1 MNDAR
6 TPGPDRRTFLKLGGL
21 VAAAPVIATYVGG
34 AEAAAAQPPGD
45 VATSAAAAGAAA
57 AAGDLRVAM
66 AGAADS
72 DRILMEGLPVGN
84 GRLAAL
90 VGGGAREH
98 LALNE
103 GSLWSGG
110 QNPSGDYGSMGS
122 YKSLGH
128 VYIDLGHDPA
138 QIEGYRRELD
148 LETGVVTVRYTY
160 QNREYVRETFA
171 SHPDQVVIT
180 TVTTSAS
187 HALSGTVRVVDGG
200 GRTTGATAARPG
212 RLSVAGAIGGGG
224 VRYGWQALV
233 DAPGA
238 RTIAAEQATAS
249 TSFAGATSLT
259 VVVGARTDYLP
270 DAAKG
275 FRSSADPLAEA
286 ARDTTRALARGVP
299 SLHDRQLDDFRALFT
314 RQTLTI
320 DGSSDAQLASPTFQ
334 RVENNQTT
342 PDPQLYALYYQFAR
356 YLVLSTSRPGGLPLN
371 LQGLWN
377 VSDSPPWSSD
387 YHHDINIQMCYW
399 LSDPG
404 NLPGTIDPLVDY
416 LHVQIPAWR
425 QATRAV
431 VHKPGTTEPVRGWTV
446 RVSSNVSGGL
456 GWDWLPA
463 GCAWL
468 AWHLWDH
475 YTYTLDETFLRE
487 RAYPVLKEVCQYLED
502 LLVDDGAGKLVV
514 PETWTPEQTIAAP
527 WRVTRVGFEAG
538 AEMRPYED
546 GVSMDQELAWDA
558 FGNFVEASRILGL
571 DADYRATVAGLRE
584 RLHVPEIGSWG
595 QLQEWYPDRDSPDN
609 HHRHVSHLWGLFPGR
624 QLTPDVSPAL
634 AEAARVSLAARGIGP
649 TGWSAAWNANLWAT
663 LGDPDKTMQA
673 LRNLTQPVTSDHGEV
688 DMNYHG
694 GVYPNLFD
702 AHPPFQIDGNIGGA
716 RAFVQA
722 IAASSSDRIDLLKAL
737 PAQWPT
743 GAFTGIRARGGF
755 ELDVSWADG
764 ALTEVTVRSL
774 AGRETTLRY
783 RDLSARVSMPKG
795 GEARYDGTLRRIES

>member
-1 MNDAR
+1 MNE
-6 TPGPDRRTFLKLGGL
+6 PGSSGPDRRTFLKLGGL
-21 VAAAPVIATYVGG
+21 VAAAPVIATYVGET
-34 AEAAAAQPPGD
+34 EAAAAQPAD
-45 VATSAAAAGAAA
+45 AAAGGAAREA
-57 AAGDLRVAM
+57 LRVVM

-110 QNPSGDYGSMGS
+110 ENPSGDYGSMGS
-122 YKSLGH
+122 YKALGN

-138 QIEGYRRELD
+138 LIRDHRRELD
-148 LETGVVTVRYTY
+148 LETGVVTVSYTY
-160 QNREYVRETFA
+160 KKRQYVRETFA
-171 SHPDQVVIT
+171 SFPDQVVVT
-180 TVTTSAS
+180 TVSASAS
-187 HALSGTVRVVDGG
+187 HALSGSVRVVDGG
-200 GRTTGATAARPG
+200 GRTSGTTLARPG
-212 RLSVAGAIGGGG
+212 RLSVSGGIGGAG
-224 VRYGWQALV
+224 VRYGWQVLV
-233 DAPGA
+233 DAPGSRPLTA
-238 RTIAAEQATAS
+238 DQPTAS
-249 TSFAGATSLT
+249 TSFTGATTLT
-259 VVVGARTDYLP
+259 VIVGARTDYVP
-270 DAAKG
+270 DAG
-275 FRSSADPLAEA
+275 RSFRSATDPLADA
-286 ARDTTRALARGVP
+286 TRDTTAALARGTR
-299 SLHDRQLDDFRALFT
+299 SLRSRHLDDFDALFS
-314 RQTLTI
+314 RQSITLA
-320 DGSSDAQLASPTFQ
+320 GSDDTQLAAPTFQ

-356 YLVLSTSRPGGLPLN
+356 YLVISTSRPGGLPLN

-399 LSDPG
+399 LCDPG

-416 LHVQIPAWR
+416 LHTQIPSWR
-425 QATRAV
+425 RATQEA
-431 VHKPGTTEPVRGWTV
+431 VHKPGTTQPVRGWTV

-487 RAYPVLKEVCQYLED
+487 RAYPVLKEVCEYFED
-502 LLVDDGAGKLVV
+502 LLVDDGTGKLVV

-527 WRVTRVGFEAG
+527 WRVTRAGFEAG

-546 GVSMDQELAWDA
+546 GVSLDQELVWDA
-558 FGNFVEASRILGL
+558 FGNFAEASRILGL
-571 DADYRATVAGLRE
+571 DADYRATVTDLRG
-584 RLHVPEIGSWG
+584 RLHVPAIGSWG
-595 QLQEWYPDRDSPDN
+595 QVQEWYPDRDDPEN

-624 QLTPDVSPAL
+624 QLTPDVSPDL
-634 AEAARVSLAARGIGP
+634 AAAARVSLTARGIGP

-673 LRNLTQPVTSDHGEV
+673 LRNLTQPVTSDHGTI

-722 IAASSSDRIDLLKAL
+722 IAASSLDHIDLLKAL

-743 GAFTGIRARGGF
+743 GTFTGIRARGGF
-755 ELDVSWADG
+755 ELDVSWADR

-774 AGRETTLRY
+774 SGRATTLRY
-783 RDLSARVSMPKG
+783 GDKSTGITMGKG
-795 GEARYDGTLRRIES
+795 ATARYDGGLRLIES

>member
-1 MNDAR
+1 MNEPR
-6 TPGPDRRTFLKLGGL
+6 SSGPDRRTFLKLGGL
-21 VAAAPVIATYVGG
+21 AVTAPVIATYIGDPG
-34 AEAAAAQPPGD
+34 AAAAQPAGD
-45 VATSAAAAGAAA
+45 GAGTAGA
-57 AAGDLRVAM
+57 LRVAM

-110 QNPSGDYGSMGS
+110 ENPTGDYGSMGS
-122 YKSLGH
+122 YKALGDVH
-128 VYIDLGHDPA
+128 IDLGHDPA
-138 QIEGYRRELD
+138 LIRGYRRELD
-148 LETGVVTVRYTY
+148 LETGVVTVNYTY
-160 QNREYVRETFA
+160 ENRAYVRETFA
-171 SHPDQVVIT
+171 SYADQVVVT
-180 TVTTSAS
+180 TVTTSEK
-187 HALSGTVRVVDGG
+187 HALSGSVRVADGG
-200 GRTTGATAARPG
+200 GRTSGSTVSRPG
-212 RLSVAGAIGGGG
+212 RLSVSGGIGGGG
-224 VRYGWQALV
+224 VRYGWQVLV

-238 RTIAAEQATAS
+238 RSTSAEQATAS

-259 VVVGARTDYLP
+259 VIVGARTTYVP
-270 DAAKG
+270 DADRS
-275 FRSSADPLAEA
+275 FRSSVDPLAEA
-286 ARDTTRALARGVP
+286 ARDTTAALAREVR
-299 SLHDRQLDDFRALFT
+299 SLRRRHLDDFGALFS
-314 RQTLTI
+314 RQRITLE
-320 DGSSDAQLASPTFQ
+320 GSDEAQLAAPTFQ
-334 RVENNQTT
+334 RVEDNRTT
-342 PDPQLYALYYQFAR
+342 PDPQLYALYYQFGR
-356 YLVLSTSRPGGLPLN
+356 YLVISTSRPGGLPLN

-425 QATRAV
+425 RATRAA
-431 VHKPGTTEPVRGWTV
+431 VHKPGTTRPVRGWTV

-487 RAYPVLKEVCQYLED
+487 RAYPVLKEVCQYFED
-502 LLVDDGAGKLVV
+502 LLVDDGAGRLVV
-514 PETWTPEQTIAAP
+514 PETWTPEQTVASP

-538 AEMRPYED
+538 AEMGPYED
-546 GVSMDQELAWDA
+546 GVSMDQELAWDV
-558 FGNFVEASRILGL
+558 FGNFIEASRILGL
-571 DADYRATVAGLRE
+571 DAAYRATVASLRE
-584 RLHVPEIGSWG
+584 RLHVPAVGSWG
-595 QLQEWYPDRDSPDN
+595 QLQEWYIDRDDPDN

-624 QLTPDVSPAL
+624 QLTTDASPEL

-673 LRNLTQPVTSDHGEV
+673 LRNLTQPVTSDHGDV

-722 IAASSSDRIDLLKAL
+722 IAASSWKHIDLLKAL
-737 PAQWPT
+737 PEQWPT
-743 GAFTGIRARGGF
+743 GTFTGIRARGGF
-755 ELDVSWADG
+755 ELDVQWADG
-764 ALTEVTVRSL
+764 ALTAVTVRSL
-774 AGRETTLRY
+774 AGRDTTLRY
-783 RDLSARVSMPKG
+783 RDLSVHVAMAKG
-795 GEARYDGTLRRIES
+795 TTARYDGRLRLVES